1 MIECGFSPYDT
12 VGYESEFELFFE
24 AINLSYKIC
33 NQPGVVMR
41 FLSKYEFSPVFS
53 PNSMIAVSGLFGLGH
68 LILTVTSNDLYVG
81 HGSNMKAGKPNF

>member
-33 NQPGVVMR
+33 NQPGVVTR
-41 FLSKYEFSPVFS
+41 FLSKYEFS

-68 LILTVTSNDLYVG
+68 LI
-81 HGSNMKAGKPNF
+81 